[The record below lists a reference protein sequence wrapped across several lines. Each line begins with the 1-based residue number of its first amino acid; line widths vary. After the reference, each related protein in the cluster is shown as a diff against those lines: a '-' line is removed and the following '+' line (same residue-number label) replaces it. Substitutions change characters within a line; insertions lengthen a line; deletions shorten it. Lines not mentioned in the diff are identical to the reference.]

1 MGRINKGVNCSIQ
14 GCKNAA
20 ERSLSLEQVSKSS
33 LKVDNSTRR
42 VYLCHEHY
50 KKWKKET
57 KKDRDLERSL
67 ISG

>member
-1 MGRINKGVNCSIQ
+1 MGRIDKGINCTVQ
-14 GCKNAA
+14 GCKNVA

-33 LKVDNSTRR
+33 LMVDNTSRR

-50 KKWKKET
+50 KQWKKDT

-67 ISG
+67 ISR